1 MSKFLNSFE
10 EVLDKKY
17 NISITENGAVGY
29 ATTKH
34 DLLDMN
40 FKVASYRH
48 MSTDQMIHDF
58 VGALNQDFEL
68 AIAWLFYV
76 RDVREGLGERR
87 LFRTLF
93 KYLAESHPA
102 TAAKLVGYIGEYGRY
117 DDLMELL
124 DTAVHQDVMKVIV
137 TTLTSDIENMK
148 AGKSISLLAKWM
160 PSNNTS
166 SHVTVARAK
175 ILQKALKLSPKEYRK
190 MLASLR
196 NYLNVVE
203 CDMSANNWSEI
214 NYEAVPSKANLIYK
228 KAFLKHDEARRLEY
242 LAKLEK
248 GEAKI
253 NSAAA
258 FPHDI
263 DHKYSKGN
271 GGWGYSLATKVDPT
285 LEAMWK
291 ALPDMGIENTIVV
304 ADGSGSMTCTVDNS
318 SGVTALEVANALA
331 VYTAERCRGEFKNT
345 YITFSSRPQLVHLNG
360 RTLLDNLR
368 EAARHNEVANTN
380 IEATFDLILKT
391 AVDGHM
397 AQEDLPKNVLI
408 ISDMEFDSATSQ
420 GWGRSSVNANLF
432 EQIKRKFAAAGYKV
446 PRLIFWNVNSRS
458 CTIPV
463 KENDLGV
470 ALVSGFSVNIL
481 KMVMSD
487 RMDPWMLLVDT
498 LVSARYAPILN
509 AVTEDNEPV
518 RELEQ

>member
-1 MSKFLNSFE
+1 MSFVNSFAK
-10 EVLDKKY
+10 VLDNKY
-17 NISITENGAVGY
+17 NISKTENGAVGY
-29 ATTKH
+29 VTTNH

-48 MSTDQMIHDF
+48 MSEKEIISDF
-58 VGALNQDFEL
+58 VGALNQNFEL

-76 RDVREGLGERR
+76 RDIRQGLGERR

-93 KYLAESHPA
+93 KYLAQSHPTA
-102 TAAKLVGYIGEYGRY
+102 AAKLVGYIGEYGRY

-124 DTAVHQDVMKVIV
+124 DTDVHQDVMKVIV

-166 SHVTVARAK
+166 SHITVARAK
-175 ILQKALKLSPKEYRK
+175 ILQKALKVSPKEYRK
-190 MLASLR
+190 MLSKLR
-196 NYLNVVE
+196 AYLKVVE
-203 CDMSANNWSEI
+203 CDMSANKWSEI
-214 NYEAVPSKANLIYK
+214 DYEAVPSKANLIYK
-228 KAFLKHDEARRLEY
+228 KAFLKHDELRRREY
-242 LAKLEK
+242 LDKLAQ

-253 NSAAA
+253 NSSAA

-263 DHKYSKGN
+263 VHKYISKGY
-271 GGWGYSLATKVDPT
+271 GYHFTDTVDPT

-304 ADGSGSMTCTVDNS
+304 ADGSGSMTCQVDS
-318 SGVTALEVANALA
+318 SSKLTALEVANALA
-331 VYTAERCRGEFKNT
+331 IYTAERCKGEFKNT

-360 RTLLDNLR
+360 KTLLDNIK
-368 EAARHNEVANTN
+368 EARRHNEVANTN

-391 AVDGHM
+391 AVDANM

-408 ISDMEFDSATSQ
+408 ISDMEFDSAATGAAISK
-420 GWGRSSVNANLF
+420 WEHKSVDAKLF
-432 EQIKRKFAAAGYKV
+432 EQIKAKFAAAGYKV

-470 ALVSGFSVNIL
+470 ALVSGFSANII

-487 RMDPWMLLVDT
+487 KIDPWELLVST
-498 LVSARYAPILN
+498 LLSERYAPIID
-509 AVTEDNEPV
+509 AIVDI
-518 RELEQ
+518 

>member
-10 EVLDKKY
+10 KVLDEKY

-34 DLLDMN
+34 VLLDMN

-48 MSTDQMIHDF
+48 MSADQMISDF

-68 AIAWLFYV
+68 AIAWLFYA

-93 KYLAESHPA
+93 KYLAQSHPEVVR
-102 TAAKLVGYIGEYGRY
+102 KLVGYIGEYGRY

-124 DTAVHQDVMKVIV
+124 DTEVHQDVMKVIMK
-137 TTLTSDIENMK
+137 TLSRDIENMK

-166 SHVTVARAK
+166 SPVTVARAK

-196 NYLNVVE
+196 AYLNIVE
-203 CDMSANNWSEI
+203 RDMSANNWSEI

-228 KAFLKHDEARRLEY
+228 KAFMKHDEARRLEY

-253 NSAAA
+253 NSAVA

-263 DHKYSKGN
+263 VHKYTKGN
-271 GGWGYSLATKVDPT
+271 GWGYSVASKVDPT

-304 ADGSGSMTCTVDNS
+304 ADGSGSMTCTVDSN

-331 VYTAERCRGEFKNT
+331 IYTAERCRGEFKNT

-360 RTLLDNLR
+360 KTLLDNLK

-391 AVDGHM
+391 AVDANM

-408 ISDMEFDSATSQ
+408 ISDMEFDSATHI
-420 GWGRSSVNANLF
+420 GWGRGSVNANLF

-509 AVTEDNEPV
+509 AITEDAEPV
-518 RELEQ
+518 REVER

>member
-1 MSKFLNSFE
+1 MGKFLNSFE

-48 MSTDQMIHDF
+48 MSADQMISDF

-76 RDVREGLGERR
+76 RDIRQGLGERR

-93 KYLAESHPA
+93 KYLANTHPA

-124 DTAVHQDVMKVIV
+124 DTSVHQDVMKVIM
-137 TTLTSDIENMK
+137 TTLSSDIENMK
-148 AGKSISLLAKWM
+148 VGKSISLLAKWM

-166 SHVTVARAK
+166 SPVTVARAK
-175 ILQKALKLSPKEYRK
+175 ILQKALKLTPKEYRK

-203 CDMSANNWSEI
+203 RDMSANNWSEI

-263 DHKYSKGN
+263 VHKYSKGH

-304 ADGSGSMTCTVDNS
+304 ADGSGSMTCTVDS
-318 SGVTALEVANALA
+318 TSGVTALEVANALA

-360 RTLLDNLR
+360 KTLLDNLR

-408 ISDMEFDSATSQ
+408 ISDMEFDSATSM
-420 GWGRSSVNANLF
+420 GWGRGSVNANLF

-463 KENDLGV
+463 RENDLGV

-509 AVTEDNEPV
+509 AITEDAEPV
-518 RELEQ
+518 REVER

>member
-1 MSKFLNSFE
+1 MRKFLNSFE

-48 MSTDQMIHDF
+48 MSADQMISDF

-76 RDVREGLGERR
+76 RDIRQGLGERR

-93 KYLAESHPA
+93 KYLANTHPA

-124 DTAVHQDVMKVIV
+124 DTSVHQDVMKVIM
-137 TTLTSDIENMK
+137 TTLSSDIENMK

-166 SHVTVARAK
+166 SPVTVARAK
-175 ILQKALKLSPKEYRK
+175 ILQKALKLTPKEYRK

-203 CDMSANNWSEI
+203 RDMSANNWSEI

-228 KAFLKHDEARRLEY
+228 KAFLKHDEVRRLEY

-263 DHKYSKGN
+263 VHKYSKGH

-304 ADGSGSMTCTVDNS
+304 ADGSGSMTCTVDS
-318 SGVTALEVANALA
+318 TSGVTALEVANALA

-360 RTLLDNLR
+360 KTLLDNLR

-408 ISDMEFDSATSQ
+408 ISDMEFDSATSM
-420 GWGRSSVNANLF
+420 GWGRGSVNANLF

-463 KENDLGV
+463 RENDLGV

-509 AVTEDNEPV
+509 AITEDAEPV
-518 RELEQ
+518 REVER

>member
-1 MSKFLNSFE
+1 MGKFVTSFE
-10 EVLDKKY
+10 KVLDEKY
-17 NISITENGAVGY
+17 NISVTENGAVGY

-48 MSTDQMIHDF
+48 MSEDQMINDF

-76 RDVREGLGERR
+76 RDIRQGLGERR

-93 KYLAESHPA
+93 KYLANTHPA

-124 DTAVHQDVMKVIV
+124 DTNVHQDVIKVIM

-148 AGKSISLLAKWM
+148 AGKSVSLLAKWM

-166 SHVTVARAK
+166 SPVTVARAK
-175 ILQKALKLSPKEYRK
+175 ILQKALKLTPKEYRK

-196 NYLNVVE
+196 NYLKVVE
-203 CDMSANNWSEI
+203 RDMSANNWSEI
-214 NYEAVPSKANLIYK
+214 NYEAVPSKANLLYK

-242 LAKLEK
+242 LAKLER

-253 NSAAA
+253 NSGAA

-263 DHKYSKGN
+263 VHKYTDGN
-271 GGWGYSLATKVDPT
+271 GWGYRLSSKVDPT

-360 RTLLDNLR
+360 KTLLDNLK

-408 ISDMEFDSATSQ
+408 ISDMEFDSATYM
-420 GWGRSSVNANLF
+420 GYGRQNVDANLF
-432 EQIKRKFAAAGYKV
+432 KQIEHKFAAAGYKV

-509 AVTEDNEPV
+509 AITDNAEST
-518 RELEQ
+518 REVER

>member
-1 MSKFLNSFE
+1 MGKFLNSFE

-48 MSTDQMIHDF
+48 MSADQMISDF

-76 RDVREGLGERR
+76 RDIRQGLGERR

-93 KYLAESHPA
+93 KYLANTHPA

-124 DTAVHQDVMKVIV
+124 DTSVHQDVMKVIM
-137 TTLTSDIENMK
+137 TTLSSDIENMK

-166 SHVTVARAK
+166 SPVTVARAK
-175 ILQKALKLSPKEYRK
+175 ILQKALKLTPKEYRK

-203 CDMSANNWSEI
+203 RDMSANNWSEI

-263 DHKYSKGN
+263 VHKYSKGH

-304 ADGSGSMTCTVDNS
+304 ADGSGSMTCTVDS
-318 SGVTALEVANALA
+318 TSGVTALEVANALA

-360 RTLLDNLR
+360 KTLLDNLR

-408 ISDMEFDSATSQ
+408 ISDMEFDSATSM
-420 GWGRSSVNANLF
+420 GWGRGSVNANLF

-463 KENDLGV
+463 RENDLGV

-509 AVTEDNEPV
+509 AITEDAEPV
-518 RELEQ
+518 REVER